1 MVSTAHGWDG
11 HVLKALQ
18 ATRAQHTH
26 TQIPLLAAALHN
38 HVTAAHFL
46 VPSALQE
53 KNLPDRAAC
62 ELSPDCCFASEHR
75 NV

>member
-1 MVSTAHGWDG
+1 MAGMATS
-11 HVLKALQ
+11 LKPCKPLERSIR
-18 ATRAQHTH
+18 TRKY
-26 TQIPLLAAALHN
+26 LLAAALHN

-62 ELSPDCCFASEHR
+62 ELSPDRCFASEHR